1 MSMLD
6 ALKYQNMARND
17 PGEYY
22 RQTPIMRAAAERNLG
37 GWLGQAYD
45 QDIKPAYDAWT
56 PQASDLYNVP
66 KTIAQA
72 LGGAVKDSTDTLNA
86 AAPLAMAGDDE
97 ATAQAAKASFDLASM
112 YGGSTAAAS
121 LAGGVP
127 RGAVLG
133 AHVFQ
138 GGPHKYGPE
147 GASESLKHM
156 SKGEGAQA
164 YGWGR
169 YDAESKGVAQ
179 DYKNTL
185 GNKVKQE
192 VVTPEGRKDAI
203 DFAVETLTKGISGDK
218 LKGAEQTIRAIYGDM
233 TVTQIRDAMTKSV
246 IPTARGQRGLE
257 KDKWADLSFDETT
270 EAYLYKHDLPDED
283 IARYLDYDAPLS
295 EQPEAVARM
304 VASTGKTKQEL
315 IDLDNYHEE
324 LSGRYLETPEGTPEF
339 DRIYQEWNALQSNP
353 DRKLGATLAQMD
365 KPDNS
370 FGGSPSKS
378 MTGQKLYE
386 SMGID
391 KQAASEALAKAGIPG
406 LKYYDGMSRGQV
418 GGATA
423 TNIRERIAGAE
434 ASNSNLRKAIE
445 DGDLGPGNDPHKMQ
459 LAKGEAEVRG
469 WQKELVQHDS
479 NATRNYVTW
488 DQEVLD
494 RMKLLERNN
503 EDMTKALMQK

>member
-6 ALKYQNMARND
+6 ALKYKNMARDD
-17 PGEYY
+17 PSEYY
-22 RQTPIMRAAAERNLG
+22 RQTPIMRAAAEQNLG

-72 LGGAVKDSTDTLNA
+72 LGGSVKGNIDTMNA
-86 AAPLAMAGDDE
+86 AAPLAMAGDDD
-97 ATAQAAKASFDLASM
+97 AMAQAAKASFDLASM

-164 YGWGR
+164 YGYGR
-169 YDAESKGVAQ
+169 YDAESEGVANEY
-179 DYKNTL
+179 YKALSDTFTEA
-185 GNKVKQE
+185 GGKRIHQ
-192 VVTPEGRKDAI
+192 TGHGGRSFGDLDA
-203 DFAVETLTKGISGDK
+203 
-218 LKGAEQTIRAIYGDM
+218 R
-233 TVTQIRDAMTKSV
+233 
-246 IPTARGQRGLE
+246 QRGLLNELESVATARKKTAKEVIDERLSYNAEMRKGYEAEIAKSE
-257 KDKWADLSFDETT
+257 KGSFPEQLSQEHLATIDHDEQFLRKLLDEDVNFKT
-270 EAYLYKHDLPDED
+270 EGYLYKHDLPDED

-295 EQPEAVARM
+295 EQPEIVKALESIIE
-304 VASTGKTKQEL
+304 STSK
-315 IDLDNYHEE
+315 
-324 LSGRYLETPEGTPEF
+324 SFPEIKNNPNVTGQGL
-339 DRIYQEWNALQSNP
+339 YNAYKSH
-353 DRKLGATLAQMD
+353 R
-365 KPDNS
+365 
-370 FGGSPSKS
+370 GGSGEEASKAF
-378 MTGQKLYE
+378 G
-386 SMGID
+386 
-391 KQAASEALAKAGIPG
+391 KAGIPG

-469 WQKELVQHDS
+469 WQKELAQHDS

>member
-56 PQASDLYNVP
+56 PQVSDLYNAP

-72 LGGAVKDSTDTLNA
+72 LGGAVKDNTDTLNA

-97 ATAQAAKASFDLASM
+97 AMAQAAKASFDLASM

-164 YGWGR
+164 YGYGR
-169 YDAESKGVAQ
+169 YDAGNVDVASN
-179 DYKNTL
+179 YRKNLSNDVFMERDGRVFEPRELKHLNVRMGLKRHNGDIDALLADPKIQGIAERQGITDVSS
-185 GNKVKQE
+185 GRY
-192 VVTPEGRKDAI
+192 TPTETREMFSRDM
-203 DFAVETLTKGISGDK
+203 AVLADLQSRGGLTKTDG
-218 LKGAEQTIRAIYGDM
+218 
-233 TVTQIRDAMTKSV
+233 
-246 IPTARGQRGLE
+246 
-257 KDKWADLSFDETT
+257 
-270 EAYLYKHDLPDED
+270 YLYKHDLPDED

-295 EQPEAVARM
+295 EQPESVRKALAMEGVGQDEFIPDTAM
-304 VASTGKTKQEL
+304 P
-315 IDLDNYHEE
+315 DN
-324 LSGRYLETPEGTPEF
+324 F
-339 DRIYQEWNALQSNP
+339 DINNP
-353 DRKLGATLAQMD
+353 DTWDTKMLDTGADVSASGDMMYERLVD
-365 KPDNS
+365 KY
-370 FGGSPSKS
+370 GS
-378 MTGQKLYE
+378 
-386 SMGID
+386 

-469 WQKELVQHDS
+469 WQKELAQHDS